1 MSQMFAE
8 SFGLCDK
15 SKVSVAKQIMA
26 SHLWRVSKHFFAW
39 DKWKELLEKRINLV
53 AEAKVCLL

>member
-1 MSQMFAE
+1 MFAE